1 MSRPILTFICAAALA
16 VCAFAEDEQAPI
28 AEQPVPFS
36 VWLDFNALSKAS
48 APLPALPIW
57 FQSFQSEAVPANGDT
72 PPKTLFRLRL
82 RRLPDLHHEM
92 LFRVFFEDLPD
103 MQPVVSAWSE
113 AGKERF
119 RATLPGSSTGL
130 PTHESIILPLEGT
143 DYVDIEV
150 PGDGSSIRGAFA
162 SSLKDS
168 PTRQTTDIAPAAE
181 LTDPFGNITSAA
193 TTEDADTKLFG
204 RIKAVLD
211 PGVVSLS
218 LKAKTVEKWEFDLA
232 TQPLIAV
239 VSFDI
244 LNADTGA
251 APVVTVNEGVP
262 AYAGIHWP
270 DLADPAYRGESRSL
284 EQGMRFQYTGWL
296 HAQAIISG
304 KVLRSGLNKITIGLS
319 EGSSSIAVRNV
330 ELQLKHNWKHFDY
343 ILSPSNP

>member
-1 MSRPILTFICAAALA
+1 MPRIILTTICAAALA
-16 VCAFAEDEQAPI
+16 VCAFAAEESAPI

-36 VWLDFNALSKAS
+36 VWLDFNSLAKAN

-57 FQSFQSEAVPANGDT
+57 FQSLQSEAVPANGDT

-92 LFRVFFEDLPD
+92 LFRVFFDDLPD
-103 MQPVVSAWSE
+103 MQPVISAWSE

-119 RATLPGSSTGL
+119 RTTLPGSGTGL
-130 PTHESIILPLEGT
+130 PTHESIILPVEGT

-162 SSLKDS
+162 SSLKDA
-168 PTRQTTDIAPAAE
+168 PTRQTTDFAPTPE
-181 LTDPFGNITSAA
+181 LTDPFGNITSAPA
-193 TTEDADTKLFG
+193 EDSDSKLFG

-218 LKAKTVEKWEFDLA
+218 LKAKTAETWEFDLA
-232 TQPLIAV
+232 AQPLIAV
-239 VSFDI
+239 VSFDV

-251 APVVTVNEGVP
+251 APVVTVNEGDP
-262 AYAGIHWP
+262 AFASIHWP

-343 ILSPSNP
+343 ILSPTNP